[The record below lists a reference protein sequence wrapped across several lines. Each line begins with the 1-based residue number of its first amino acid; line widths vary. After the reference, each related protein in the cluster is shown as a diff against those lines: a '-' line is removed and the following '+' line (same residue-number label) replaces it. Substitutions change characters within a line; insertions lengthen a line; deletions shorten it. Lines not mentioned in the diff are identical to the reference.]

1 MTELTIG
8 NSVKNIGKEAFYNC
22 GLSRITVYCNI
33 PPVCGTLA
41 FGGYSDSSY
50 SASLMVPEG
59 TLNDYAIA
67 NEWTKFNSIQ
77 EIAGVENVEID
88 DNGIEVSRYDIH
100 GRLLLEPTKGIN
112 IVKYSN
118 GVTRKEIV
126 K

>member
-1 MTELTIG
+1 M
-8 NSVKNIGKEAFYNC
+8 KNIGKEAFYNC
-22 GLSRITVYCNI
+22 GLILITVYCNI
-33 PPVCGTLA
+33 PPTCETLA
-41 FGGYSDSSY
+41 FGGYSNSSY
-50 SASLMVPEG
+50 SASLMVPQG
-59 TLNDYAIA
+59 TLNDYVIA
-67 NEWTKFNSIQ
+67 NEWSKFNSIQ
-77 EIAGVENVEID
+77 EIAGMEYVEVD